1 VSYHPVAIVWPCP
14 VSVEVYVLAGRSVVV
29 PRAVCPACFVP
40 MVFWS
45 GYERSVRVAGRC
57 WRLWLARGRCS
68 GCRVSHV
75 LLPSFLVIGRLDVAA
90 TIGLVLGG
98 VGGRSG
104 ARRVA
109 VLVDV
114 PHTTARGWVRSFR
127 SRASLLWSGFVALT
141 VELGGEIPAVI
152 PVDVGAATVVAMQC
166 AHRAGVERHWLL
178 TPGLW
183 DFVSV
188 VCGGL
193 LIRSNTDP
201 PWRVF
206 GGRCFIPP
214 VPFSGMSS

>member
-1 VSYHPVAIVWPCP
+1 MSYHPVAIVWPCP
-14 VSVEVYVLAGRSVVV
+14 VSVEAYVLAGRSVVV
-29 PRAVCPACFVP
+29 PRVGCPGCFVP

-45 GYERSVRVAGRC
+45 GYERSVRVSGRC
-57 WRLWLARGRCS
+57 WRLWLARGRCM

-90 TIGLVLGG
+90 TIGIVLCG
-98 VGGRSG
+98 VRGDCGVRGVAG
-104 ARRVA
+104 A
-109 VLVDV
+109 VDV

-127 SRASLLWSGFVALT
+127 LKASVLWSGFVALT
-141 VELGGEIPAVI
+141 VELGGEVAAVI
-152 PVDVGAATVVAMQC
+152 PADVGAAAITAMQC
-166 AHRAGVERHWLL
+166 AHRAAGVRHWLL

-193 LIRSNTDP
+193 LIRSNMDP
-201 PWRVF
+201 PWHVF

-214 VPFSGMSS
+214 LPFSGRPS